1 MYKSEK
7 LWDLLSYNYDRE
19 AKKSDQSENKPL
31 ENINKYLSVNDVVLD
46 YGCATGTM
54 VIDIADKVGEVHGI
68 DISSKMVEAAVR
80 KAAESKIANTHFAQA
95 TIFDKR
101 FHKESF
107 NAILAL
113 SVLHLLKDTQRIMQ
127 RINELLKPGGFFIST
142 TPCLGEKT
150 SFVSNLLILLSKI
163 RVFPYIRFFKI
174 SELEE
179 SITNGNIQIVETEYF
194 SHNPAFYYIVA
205 KKI

>member
-7 LWDLLSYNYDRE
+7 LWDFLSHNYDRG
-19 AKKSDQSENKPL
+19 ANKSDKSENKLL
-31 ENINKYLSVNDVVLD
+31 ENIKQYLDVNDTVLD

-54 VIDIADKVGEVHGI
+54 AIEIADKVEEVHGI
-68 DISSKMVEAAVR
+68 DISSKMIEAAER
-80 KAAESKIANTHFAQA
+80 KATECKITNTHFAQT
-95 TIFDKR
+95 TIFDDR
-101 FHKESF
+101 FNKESF

-113 SVLHLLKDTQRIMQ
+113 SVLHLLKDTQRVMQ

-150 SFVSNLLILLSKI
+150 SFLSNFLLLLSKI
-163 RVFPYIRFFKI
+163 PIFPDIRFFKI

-179 SITNGNIQIVETEYF
+179 LIGNGNIQIVETEYLD
-194 SHNPAFYYIVA
+194 HNPVFYYIIA